1 MDDDIGSAFRRASSG
16 RRRGMSVGLLV
27 LILAA
32 DLAITLLHSYQ
43 EWKGPGAP
51 LWCNFGA
58 IAGLDVLDR
67 WGFLGFSLIL
77 TLTMFVIGLVG
88 ILGLL
93 WPRITRFAL

>member
-1 MDDDIGSAFRRASSG
+1 
-16 RRRGMSVGLLV
+16 MSVGWLV

-51 LWCNFGA
+51 LWRNFGA
-58 IAGLDVLDR
+58 IAGLDVPDR
-67 WGFLGFSLIL
+67 WGFLGFSVIL
-77 TLTMFVIGLVG
+77 TLTLFAIGLVG

-93 WPRITRFAL
+93 GPRTTGFAWEL